1 MRKEKSAA
9 LKDFLPPLKVVFK
22 AVAKTFW
29 KRRKCKFRI
38 VLCLI
43 LLLLFQ
49 FQLCK
54 YRKKYVFA
62 TIQEDYNHIGRQF
75 NQNQIQEDWRCI
87 RNLSVIEPSND
98 TYVRGGKYSSSN
110 FGNEA
115 GLLLKCDSE
124 ISSSEFSRKI
134 LMRFQLI
141 QMPEHLCLA
150 LYHSSNAISFNENSI
165 TFSNLNM
172 MNWEEKTVTWDHL
185 TDAKIVDKL
194 AYKLPKILESGWLLF
209 SGLQKFVAQDL
220 TLNFVIEAARELS
233 MKFESKESKK
243 NRPKLLLSSCPK
255 SPKVKQI
262 QTSEEI
268 KVPLLDESYPSSV
281 QVISHATTASLPEEF
296 RKNILND
303 LDSTNTG
310 FRTTNPVF
318 HRNSILVR
326 YTDAHQCS
334 PGIKRKKVPSS
345 ILLETDSAFSSW
357 KVAERVNIRPN
368 FHPKCYQG
376 IEDPRSFNSSHF
388 LGSIQDYLHSEYGG
402 YCVQRQAFIS
412 KEKIVLLNSL
422 VSTSTNEKNWVHF
435 QDNQI
440 IYKLFDEEKHT
451 IIIECVTK
459 CKIISVVSWKAL
471 FEHQYGE
478 VSLEQFRSGTN
489 WVRMPNSQTMLVSI
503 VHSSGRFIVDK
514 MGKLSVQYSSHYVW
528 WDESKNILEISIA
541 FRHTK
546 QFEPD
551 VVKGRVEF
559 ATGLKYS
566 LKARNMLQVAFG
578 SGDCHALIAEVNIVS
593 LYSKLDRITVL
604 KGVKD
609 DSEMQRGIALRKLQK
624 ACPNHP
630 KKWSTYEPIPIL
642 N

>member
-9 LKDFLPPLKVVFK
+9 LKDFLLPLKVVFK

-29 KRRKCKFRI
+29 KRKNGKFRI

-43 LLLLFQ
+43 LLLFLR

-75 NQNQIQEDWRCI
+75 NQNQKDWRCI
-87 RNLSVIEPSND
+87 RNLSVIEPSDD
-98 TYVRGGKYSSSN
+98 TYVRGGTYSNSN

-115 GLLLKCDSE
+115 GLLLKCESK
-124 ISSSEFSRKI
+124 INSSEFSRKI
-134 LMRFQLI
+134 LMRFQLT

-150 LYHSSNAISFNENSI
+150 LYHASNVISFNENSI
-165 TFSNLNM
+165 TFSNLNIR
-172 MNWEEKTVTWDHL
+172 NWEEKTVTWDHL

-194 AYKLPKILESGWLLF
+194 AYTLPKKIESGWLLF

-220 TLNFVIEAARELS
+220 TLNFVVEGARELS

-243 NRPKLLLSSCPK
+243 NNPSLFLSSCPK
-255 SPKVKQI
+255 SLKVKQI

-268 KVPLLDESYPSSV
+268 KVPLLDELYPSSV
-281 QVISHATTASLPEEF
+281 QVISHATTAFLPEEF
-296 RKNILND
+296 GKNILNG
-303 LDSTNTG
+303 LDRTNIG

-318 HRNSILVR
+318 HGNSILVR

-334 PGIKRKKVPSS
+334 PGIKHGKIRSS
-345 ILLETDSAFSSW
+345 LLLETDSAFSSW

-368 FHPKCYQG
+368 FHSKCYQG

-402 YCVQRQAFIS
+402 CCVQRQAFIS

-422 VSTSTNEKNWVHF
+422 VSTSTDEKNWVHF

-440 IYKLFDEEKHT
+440 IYKLFDKEKHT
-451 IIIECVTK
+451 VIIKCVTK
-459 CKIISVVSWKAL
+459 CKIISVVSWKTL
-471 FEHQYGE
+471 FEHQYE
-478 VSLEQFRSGTN
+478 ELSLEQFRSGTN

-503 VHSSGRFIVDK
+503 VHSSSRIFSDK
-514 MGKLSVQYSSHYVW
+514 MGKSSVQYSSHYVW
-528 WDESKNILEISIA
+528 WDESTNIFEISIA

-551 VVKGRVEF
+551 VDKGRVEF

-566 LKARNMLQVAFG
+566 LKARNILQVSFG

-609 DSEMQRGIALRKLQK
+609 DSEMQCGNALRKLQK
-624 ACPNHP
+624 TCPELPN
-630 KKWSTYEPIPIL
+630 KWSTYEPIPIL